1 MLLLLSQI
9 RMVCDSTYILDQ
21 ETRYDTKVDETMN
34 IIRNVIESGNEKV
47 VVFSQWERMTRL
59 VASELDKAGIGY
71 SSLSGTV
78 PSEKRNVLISDFWE
92 KPDCRVFV
100 STDTGSTGL
109 NLQIASLIINLDIP
123 WNPAVLEQRIGRIYR
138 IGQER
143 KIQVVNMISKDSFEE
158 RMLSTLE
165 VKSSL
170 FEGLLDGGDDTVIL
184 DDNRMNKVLE
194 SVAGYVE
201 DLPEA
206 AADADSFD
214 SEIVNDSVSESG
226 YGEEVH
232 GNASVFSNASP
243 VQDSK
248 ETCDNAGELVKHG
261 VAFIAGLAETL
272 RSPEKTAKLIDSIVY
287 ENPETG
293 NSEIRIPVPGKNVVE
308 SVLSVLAKFM
318 GGL

>member
-1 MLLLLSQI
+1 
-9 RMVCDSTYILDQ
+9 
-21 ETRYDTKVDETMN
+21 
-34 IIRNVIESGNEKV
+34 
-47 VVFSQWERMTRL
+47 
-59 VASELDKAGIGY
+59 
-71 SSLSGTV
+71 
-78 PSEKRNVLISDFWE
+78 
-92 KPDCRVFV
+92 
-100 STDTGSTGL
+100 
-109 NLQIASLIINLDIP
+109 
-123 WNPAVLEQRIGRIYR
+123 
-138 IGQER
+138 
-143 KIQVVNMISKDSFEE
+143 MISKDSFEE

-232 GNASVFSNASP
+232 GNAGVFSNASP
-243 VQDSK
+243 VQDSE

>member
-21 ETRYDTKVDETMN
+21 ETRYDTKVDEMMN
-34 IIRNVIESGNEKV
+34 IIRNVVESGDEKV

-78 PSEKRNVLISDFWE
+78 PSEKRNVLIRDFWE

-109 NLQIASLIINLDIP
+109 NLQTASLIINLDIP

-143 KIQVVNMISKDSFEE
+143 KIQVINMISKDSFEE

-165 VKSSL
+165 FKSSL

-184 DDNRMNKVLE
+184 DDNKMNKVLE

-206 AADADSFD
+206 AAEPDEESFV
-214 SEIVNDSVSESG
+214 SESVNDSVPESG
-226 YGEEVH
+226 YGEEAH
-232 GNASVFSNASP
+232 
-243 VQDSK
+243 D
-248 ETCDNAGELVKHG
+248 DAGELVRHG
-261 VAFIAGLAETL
+261 VAFISGLAETL
-272 RSPEKTAKLIDSIVY
+272 KSPEKTAKLIDSLVY